1 MHCWSFEPRCSALL
15 AVGGLAVAAVLS
27 VDWAIGVPAQAAA
40 GATEAQ
46 QQEWVRQAAAD
57 LPPRALATLQ
67 RIAGADRRLLAVR
80 AYLRAG
86 SLLDERWSWSQQQ
99 LDAYPATAEAK
110 LAAADIDAVIAAFS
124 AANPGFTLGVNRLPR
139 SLEVQI
145 ARWNENRSVG
155 ITAAALAAALERQF
169 SASAG
174 APDAAAVRSAL
185 VQWQPPVAAAL
196 AAPGLSAH
204 GQARAFDFQVQRDGK
219 VIAGIESASA
229 RQRWD
234 AAGWTQKLRAAVAS
248 AGNRFAGP
256 LTSPYEP
263 WHYAWIAP

>member
-1 MHCWSFEPRCSALL
+1 MLDIGRLAAAALL
-15 AVGGLAVAAVLS
+15 SIDCALAA
-27 VDWAIGVPAQAAA
+27 PAQIA
-40 GATEAQ
+40 GSATEAQ
-46 QQEWVRQAAAD
+46 QQAWVLQAAAD

-86 SLLDERWSWSQQQ
+86 SSLDERWSWSQQQ
-99 LDAYPATAEAK
+99 LDAYPSIPEARA
-110 LAAADIDAVIAAFS
+110 AAADIDAVIAAFS
-124 AANPGFTLGVNRLPR
+124 AANPGFTLQVNRLPR

-145 ARWNENRSVG
+145 AHWNDNKSVA
-155 ITAAALAAALERQF
+155 IAAAALAASLERQF
-169 SASAG
+169 GASAG
-174 APDAAAVRSAL
+174 APDTAALRAAL
-185 VQWQPPVAAAL
+185 MQWQPPVAATL

-256 LTSPYEP
+256 LASPYEP
-263 WHYAWIAP
+263 WHYAWIAPKPGGRDP